1 MTKILMLG
9 GTGVI
14 GESILSVIGNDAAY
28 DVTVT
33 SRSKRKPLYANVHY
47 LLGNANDLVFI
58 NTIEDN
64 SFDVLIDFMN
74 YRNEILKTNFSKL
87 IKIAK
92 QYVFLSSARVYDNSM
107 PVIDESCSL
116 LANTTEDQNFKDS
129 GTYAVKKAH
138 QENYVLKN
146 GYSKVTIVRP
156 YKTYSSDRLQLGEY
170 EIRHWLNVSAE

>member
-92 QYVFLSSARVYDNSM
+92 QYVFFKLSTCLR
-107 PVIDESCSL
+107 
-116 LANTTEDQNFKDS
+116 
-129 GTYAVKKAH
+129 
-138 QENYVLKN
+138 
-146 GYSKVTIVRP
+146 
-156 YKTYSSDRLQLGEY
+156 
-170 EIRHWLNVSAE
+170 